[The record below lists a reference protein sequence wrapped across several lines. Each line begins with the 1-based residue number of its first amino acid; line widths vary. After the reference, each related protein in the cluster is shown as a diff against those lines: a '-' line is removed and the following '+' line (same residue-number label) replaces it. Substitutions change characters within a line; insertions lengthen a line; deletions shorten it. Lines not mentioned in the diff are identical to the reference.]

1 MIQSMAQLVR
11 SFPTLTDAKGIEP
24 WDVDQ
29 FLRWA
34 LLEHR
39 GGSGAAHAIRFLLS
53 LQNPRTDWPGYVL
66 QPTAAKWTDQTIYS
80 TATLLRRRE
89 ADSMME
95 DSREGEKLDP
105 PPEEVDAS
113 LRKWLCEF
121 LGPFSV
127 AAAFC
132 TWDDAHRGAFR
143 MWAAEGYL
151 AERIEERA
159 ESARKLRSKRD

>member
-11 SFPTLTDAKGIEP
+11 SFPTLTDAKGIDP

-34 LLEHR
+34 VLDHR
-39 GGSGAAHAIRFLLS
+39 GGSGAAHAIRFILS
-53 LQNPRTDWPGYVL
+53 LQNHRTDWPGYIL
-66 QPTAAKWTDQTIYS
+66 QPTTKKWTDQTIYN
-80 TATLLRRRE
+80 TATELRRRE
-89 ADSMME
+89 TASMIE
-95 DSREGEKLDP
+95 DSTENEKSVPHAED
-105 PPEEVDAS
+105 VDAS
-113 LRKWLCEF
+113 IRKWLCEF

-143 MWAAEGYL
+143 LWAADGYM

-159 ESARKLRSKRD
+159 QSARKLRSERH